1 MNITIRQ
8 ATINDVE
15 KVVVPF
21 NDYRMFYEQQSDIDS
36 AREFLLDKFIN
47 LSSVI
52 FLAESDEKACGFV
65 QLFPSFSSVSL
76 QKQWILNDLYVD
88 KQFRGAGIGRMLMQT
103 AKEFAIA
110 SNSKGLA
117 LSTAKT
123 NTLAQNLYESLGFN
137 KDNEFYHYYLKV

>member
-1 MNITIRQ
+1 MRQ
-8 ATINDVE
+8 ATINDLE
-15 KVVVPF
+15 NVVGLF
-21 NDYRMFYEQQSDIDS
+21 NDYRMFYGQKSDIDS

-47 LSSVI
+47 LNSVI
-52 FLAESDEKACGFV
+52 FLAESDEGACGFV

-88 KQFRGAGIGRMLMQT
+88 KEFRGAGIGRMLMKA

-110 SNSKGLA
+110 TNSKGLA

-123 NTLAQNLYESLGFN
+123 NTLAQKLYESLGFN